1 MDKLYTIQKKK
12 VFYLRFTLSKLCP
25 IPKIGGREER
35 TLGSSWD
42 VLQNATDFIFLMTQ
56 DSNKTNR
63 VNVNLFKVN

>member
-12 VFYLRFTLSKLCP
+12 FFIYVLLYRNYVRSRRL
-25 IPKIGGREER
+25 GREER

-63 VNVNLFKVN
+63 VNVNFFKVN